1 LKQTGEL
8 TLVKRQSS
16 EDAMKLVYA
25 VSQRTKAKPP
35 TARHIDNGE
44 GRPLCGG
51 NGREPFFWAPEEG
64 EPTCRICMD
73 LALMLESEPEQVNAR
88 QAGGE

>member
-1 LKQTGEL
+1 
-8 TLVKRQSS
+8 
-16 EDAMKLVYA
+16 MKLVYA
-25 VSQRTKAKPP
+25 VSQRTKARRP

-64 EPTCRICMD
+64 EPTCKICMD
-73 LALMLESEPEQVNAR
+73 LALMLQDESEKSNTKQVS
-88 QAGGE
+88 

>member
-1 LKQTGEL
+1 
-8 TLVKRQSS
+8 
-16 EDAMKLVYA
+16 MKLVYA
-25 VSQRTKAKPP
+25 VSQRTKARRP

-64 EPTCRICMD
+64 EPTCKICMD
-73 LALMLESEPEQVNAR
+73 LALMLQDESEKSSTKQVS
-88 QAGGE
+88 